1 VIAGCLLARRISRP
15 VTKTAYIAKQIS
27 EGNYNIRFEPGTRIK
42 ELDDLAEAINQL
54 SDGLG
59 KQENLR
65 KRLTADVAHELRTP
79 LTSLSS
85 HLEAMMEGLWEPTQE
100 RLGSCFEE
108 VKRLGTLVADLEQL
122 ARMESENLVLRKS
135 KEDLLNLVK
144 IVSETM
150 TGELL
155 KRNLSFSLEGTSIS
169 VEVDKDR
176 ISQVIANLLSNA
188 MKYTPEG
195 GSIKVIVTETP
206 KDGVIKVIDNGI
218 GIPERELPLIFERF
232 YRSDKSRDRK
242 TGGAGIGLAIVKSIV
257 TAHGGKVVA
266 ESTVEEGSC
275 FTVSIPKYLK

>member
-1 VIAGCLLARRISRP
+1 MLARRISRP
-15 VTKTAYIAKQIS
+15 VTKTAYIAKEIS

-59 KQENLR
+59 KQESLR

-85 HLEAMMEGLWEPTQE
+85 HLEAMMEGLWEPTYS
-100 RLGSCFEE
+100 RLSSCFEE

-122 ARMESENLVLRKS
+122 ARMESENLVLKKS
-135 KEDLLNLVK
+135 KVDLLNLVQ
-144 IVSETM
+144 IVSDTM
-150 TGELL
+150 NGELV
-155 KRNLSFSLEGTSIS
+155 KRNLSFDLEGTPVM
-169 VEVDKDR
+169 VEADKDR
-176 ISQVIANLLSNA
+176 ISQVVANLLSNA

-195 GSIKVIVTETP
+195 GSVKVVVSETPNDGIIKVS
-206 KDGVIKVIDNGI
+206 DNGI
-218 GIPERELPLIFERF
+218 GIPERELALVFERF

-257 TAHGGKVVA
+257 TAHGGNVVA
-266 ESTVEEGSC
+266 ESTLEKGSS
-275 FTVSIPKYLK
+275 FTVSLPKTINKGKMQ